1 MKKAGLVLT
10 AVAVLVG
17 STLVVMNK
25 ACKSSRHASW
35 CAPMHHPRAHSTQLT
50 SSEGVMP
57 YFNPTDDMPKKIG
70 QVIGDIIM
78 IYALSSSH
86 WI

>member
-1 MKKAGLVLT
+1 
-10 AVAVLVG
+10 
-17 STLVVMNK
+17 
-25 ACKSSRHASW
+25 
-35 CAPMHHPRAHSTQLT
+35 
-50 SSEGVMP
+50 MP